1 MSYRPLRHPGAI
13 MRIHLFAVS
22 IVVAALFATPA
33 WSNMGRIR
41 FDYLP
46 PENPAHEPIY
56 KSLKQHRV
64 LETLQGLLSTFRLPK
79 SLLLQAKGCQGVS
92 NAWYEGNTVTVCY
105 EFIAD
110 IEARAPLTT
119 ESDGVTREDMI
130 VGTLAQVLLHETG
143 HALFAWLKV
152 PIFGREE
159 DAADQF
165 AAYIILQ
172 MHREDARRIIDGVAH
187 MLWNESTLRKVDRD
201 AFSNIHGLPAQR
213 FFNLVCMAYGA
224 HTWYY
229 ADIVKKGLL
238 PEERAESCKS
248 EYKQVAHAMG
258 TLISPHIDPDSRA
271 KFDSTLKEFRMPDQ
285 WR

>member
-1 MSYRPLRHPGAI
+1 
-13 MRIHLFAVS
+13 MRICLFAVS
-22 IVVAALFATPA
+22 IALAALFASPA
-33 WSNMGRIR
+33 WSNAGRIR
-41 FDYLP
+41 IDYLP
-46 PENPAHEPIY
+46 PENPVHEPIY

-92 NAWYEGNTVTVCY
+92 NAWYEDNIVTVCY

-110 IEARAPLTT
+110 IEERAPQTT
-119 ESDGVTREDMI
+119 GPDGVTREDTI
-130 VGTLAQVLLHETG
+130 VGTLVQVLLHETG
-143 HALFAWLKV
+143 HALFALLNV

-165 AAYIILQ
+165 AAFIILQ

-258 TLISPHIDPDSRA
+258 TLIAPHIDPDSRA
-271 KFDSTLKEFRMPDQ
+271 KFESTLKQFRVPDQ
-285 WR
+285 LK

>member
-1 MSYRPLRHPGAI
+1 
-13 MRIHLFAVS
+13 MRICLFVVS

-33 WSNMGRIR
+33 WSNSERIR
-41 FDYLP
+41 IDYAP
-46 PENPAHEPIY
+46 PGNPAHEPIY

-64 LETLQGLLSTFRLPK
+64 LETLQQLLSTFRLPK
-79 SLLLQAKGCQGVS
+79 PLLLQVKGCDGVS
-92 NAWYEGNTVTVCY
+92 NAWYESSAVTVCY
-105 EFIAD
+105 EFVAD
-110 IEARAPLTT
+110 IEARAPQMPGP
-119 ESDGVTREDMI
+119 DGVTREDTI

-143 HALFAWLKV
+143 HALFALLKV

-224 HTWYY
+224 HPWYY

-248 EYKQVAHAMG
+248 EYRQVAYAMDM
-258 TLISPHIDPDSRA
+258 LVSPHIDADSLG
-271 KFDSTLKEFRMPDQ
+271 KFESTLKQFRVPDQ
-285 WR
+285 LK

>member
-1 MSYRPLRHPGAI
+1 
-13 MRIHLFAVS
+13 MRIRLLVVS
-22 IVVAALFATPA
+22 IAAVVLLAAPA
-33 WSNMGRIR
+33 WSNTGRIR
-41 FDYLP
+41 IDYVP

-64 LETLQGLLSTFRLPK
+64 LETLQGLLSAFVLPT
-79 SLLLQAKGCQGVS
+79 SLLLQVKGCDGVS
-92 NAWYEGNTVTVCY
+92 NAWYEGNSVTVCY
-105 EFIAD
+105 EFVAD
-110 IEARAPLTT
+110 IEARAPQTT
-119 ESDGVTREDMI
+119 GPDGVTREDTI

-143 HALFAWLKV
+143 HALFALLKV

-248 EYKQVAHAMG
+248 EYRQVAYAMD
-258 TLISPHIDPDSRA
+258 TLISPHIDADSRA
-271 KFDSTLKEFRMPDQ
+271 KFESTLKQFRVPDQ
-285 WR
+285 LR